1 MTQGHEPSRVRLN
14 EGAERL
20 LESLTGS
27 IVKEARRAAVRR
39 NDPASEVSP
48 IDIVTGL
55 ESRRE
60 RSRRRDRSAF
70 AVQVL
75 GTAVSLSAVVI
86 VFSGG
91 LLAVGDWKIGADQMA
106 PLFTTVLLAL
116 LTVVSATLLL
126 FRIGDIS
133 NGFRG
138 RPLGGSRYKDEL
150 ALLQAW
156 QVFEDAMRRS
166 VEDEDVGSKSE
177 RLDLSTVILRFSDR
191 YGVDPKHVKKV
202 LGVRNAVAHNR
213 TSRVSAREVRASLE
227 DLRKLHDVLGFS
239 DYGVR

>member
-1 MTQGHEPSRVRLN
+1 MTQGHESSRVGVN

-39 NDPASEVSP
+39 NDPTSEVSP
-48 IDIVTGL
+48 IDIVTTI
-55 ESRRE
+55 ESRGKQI
-60 RSRRRDRSAF
+60 RRRDRGAF
-70 AVQVL
+70 AIQVL
-75 GTAVSLSAVVI
+75 GTAVSLSAIVI

-91 LLAVGDWKIGADQMA
+91 LLAVGDWKIGVDRTA

-116 LTVVSATLLL
+116 LTVMTATLLL

-138 RPLGGSRYKDEL
+138 RPLGGSRYKDERE
-150 ALLQAW
+150 LLESW
-156 QVFEDAMRRS
+156 QVFEHAMRRS
-166 VEDEDVGSKSE
+166 VEDVGSKSE
-177 RLDLSTVILRFSDR
+177 RLDLSTVIIKFADR
-191 YGVDPKHVKKV
+191 YGVEPRDVKKV
-202 LGVRNAVAHNR
+202 LGVRNAVAHR
-213 TSRVSAREVRASLE
+213 TSRVPARDVRVSLE
-227 DLRKLHDVLGFS
+227 DLRKLRDVLGFS